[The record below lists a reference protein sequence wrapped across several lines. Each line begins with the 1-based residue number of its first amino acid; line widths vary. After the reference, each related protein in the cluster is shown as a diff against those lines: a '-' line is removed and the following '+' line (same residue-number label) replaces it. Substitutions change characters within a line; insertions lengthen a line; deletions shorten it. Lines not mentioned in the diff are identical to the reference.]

1 MLFSKS
7 LWHYVLFQ
15 IRSSGEI
22 VQVKVLGVLALV
34 DEGETDW
41 KIIAISADD
50 PEAQKIHGKYFC
62 LNVVMSETCTAEWY
76 LSLGHPG

>member
-7 LWHYVLFQ
+7 LWHYFLFQ
-15 IRSSGEI
+15 VRSSGEI

-62 LNVVMSETCTAEWY
+62 L
-76 LSLGHPG
+76 L